1 MRANRTANRDIAL
14 GGGRFVTII
23 EELDHRPG
31 LEIVSVIT
39 LSFIGRIKN
48 TRERSRFRP
57 IYTAD
62 S

>member
-1 MRANRTANRDIAL
+1 MCANRTANRDIAL

-57 IYTAD
+57 I
-62 S
+62 